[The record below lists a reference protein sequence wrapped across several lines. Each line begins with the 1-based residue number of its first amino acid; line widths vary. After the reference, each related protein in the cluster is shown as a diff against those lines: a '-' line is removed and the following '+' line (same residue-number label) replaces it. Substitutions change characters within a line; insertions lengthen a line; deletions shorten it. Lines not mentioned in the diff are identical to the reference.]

1 MTITRAGSDLLGQV
15 LCNLGEARFR
25 LLTSIE
31 SESAIPEFLDDLRD
45 KLNRKELTL
54 YFVNPAR
61 QVLETGPRLGLRW
74 YETRHRQSLD
84 LNNSV
89 PGKAVL
95 SGMTVFE
102 PVSSIQPAVHN
113 EPLPRAELAIP
124 IQLGQ
129 EVVAVLD
136 LVLFDRAPFPES
148 HRLILDLIARDLAIA
163 LANTKA
169 VKKLKT
175 RLSTDELTGLYNHD
189 HFMEHL
195 EIEIKR
201 SIRNDASLALLLVE
215 IDNLAEIS
223 ARLGIA
229 SRDMGIQQ
237 VGRILKKNLRATNLL
252 GRFSDNEFALT
263 LGGTDIDKALFVAD
277 KFRKLL
283 VQEPVEDLGPVG
295 INIGIAIYPV
305 HALEKDELVFM
316 ARQAAC
322 LARYG
327 GGNHISVIGSDRM
340 KTMALKAF
348 AAILNTQTFDTGPQL
363 AHEVATHLEEVASDP
378 IFSPVVKQI
387 VESLASAIDAKDHYT
402 KNHSEEA
409 TTYAE
414 ALGRVCNL
422 TEKQMEIVR
431 MAAKLHDIGKIGVP
445 EKILNKNGPL
455 DEQEWQLMREHP
467 TIGANILKPIEH
479 LADLVP
485 IVRYHHERW
494 NGSGYPLGMKGTEIP
509 LEARLIGVIDS
520 FHAIISERPYKKALP
535 VSYALD
541 QLRKQAGITFDPFLI
556 DKFCSLMN
564 SNGNLWPEG
573 AVLCPA

>member
-1 MTITRAGSDLLGQV
+1 MAITRESSDLLARV
-15 LCNLGEARFR
+15 LYNLSEARFR

-31 SESAIPEFLDDLRD
+31 TESAIPEFLDELRD

-54 YFVNPAR
+54 YFVNSDR
-61 QVLETGPRLGLRW
+61 QILETGPRLGLRW
-74 YETRHRQSLD
+74 YETRNRQSLD

-95 SGMTVFE
+95 SRMTAFE
-102 PVSSIQPAVHN
+102 PVSNLQPAVDN
-113 EPLPRAELAIP
+113 EPLHPRAELAIP

-136 LVLFDRAPFPES
+136 LEIFDRAPFPES
-148 HRLILDLIARDLAIA
+148 HRLILELIARDLAAA

-189 HFMEHL
+189 HFMQHL

-201 SIRNDASLALLLVE
+201 SIRNGGSLALLLVE

-229 SRDMGIQQ
+229 SRDKGIQQ
-237 VGRILKKNLRATNLL
+237 LGRSLKNNLRATNLL

-263 LGGTDIDKALFVAD
+263 LEGTDIDKALFVAD
-277 KFRKLL
+277 KFRKQL
-283 VQEPVEDLGPVG
+283 VQEAVEAWGPIG

-322 LARYG
+322 LARCG
-327 GGNHISVIGSDRM
+327 GGNQISVIGSDSM

-348 AAILNTQTFDTGPQL
+348 AAILTNQTFDTGPQL
-363 AHEVATHLEEVASDP
+363 AQEVATHLEEVASDP

-422 TEKQMEIVR
+422 TEKQMELVR

-467 TIGANILKPIEH
+467 TIGANILKPIEW

-485 IVRYHHERW
+485 IVQCHHERW
-494 NGSGYPLGMKGTEIP
+494 NGSGYPLGMKETEIP

-541 QLRKQAGITFDPFLI
+541 QLRNQAGINFDPFLI

-573 AVLCPA
+573 AVSA